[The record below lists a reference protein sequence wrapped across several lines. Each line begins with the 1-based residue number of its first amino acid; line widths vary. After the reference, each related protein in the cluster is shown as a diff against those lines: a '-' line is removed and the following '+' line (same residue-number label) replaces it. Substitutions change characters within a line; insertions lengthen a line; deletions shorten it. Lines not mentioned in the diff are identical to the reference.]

1 MKWHR
6 SQIAKSRLVLSFLL
20 LLILAVAGCEH
31 TAAYSRANPTLKIVP
46 VSNRDIANLS
56 VNDIIEIMRRAGF
69 SDEQILELGPDLQKG
84 LAESGAAHFRVG
96 NKLEAIFAA
105 NGDYVHITTR
115 LRGSF
120 VYDIKKGWVQ
130 GKRQRSS

>member
-6 SQIAKSRLVLSFLL
+6 SNIAKSWILLGFLL
-20 LLILAVAGCEH
+20 LALAVAGCEH
-31 TAAYSRANPTLKIVP
+31 SEAHSRANSKLKIVP
-46 VSNRDIANLS
+46 VSNRDIASLNA
-56 VNDIIEIMRRAGF
+56 NDVIEIMRRAGF
-69 SDEQILELGPDLQKG
+69 SDEQILQLGPDLQKG

-96 NKLEAIFAA
+96 NKLEAIFAV

-120 VYDIKKGWVQ
+120 VYDMKKGWIQ
-130 GKRQRSS
+130 GKHQRRS

>member
-6 SQIAKSRLVLSFLL
+6 SNIAKSWILLSFLL
-20 LLILAVAGCEH
+20 LTLAVAGCEH
-31 TAAYSRANPTLKIVP
+31 SEAYSRANSKLKIVP
-46 VSNRDIANLS
+46 VSNRDIATLS
-56 VNDIIEIMRRAGF
+56 ANDVIEIMRRAGF
-69 SDEQILELGPDLQKG
+69 SDEQILQLGPDLQKG

-96 NKLEAIFAA
+96 NKLEAIFAV

-120 VYDIKKGWVQ
+120 VYDMKKGWVQ
-130 GKRQRSS
+130 GKHQRRS